1 MKNKQICFILSSSNI
16 QNNRVRN
23 DLYDFL
29 TKKFDDVFFVGDFKD
44 NCDKNQIIWSGAYN
58 RSGLF
63 FEVIILIRLIKLF
76 FKYNPTHVIS
86 FAPKNNI
93 YCGFLQPYFNYK
105 LASVISGLG
114 SYSEKFENSK
124 SILNRFLKKS
134 LENSTAII
142 AMNENNYNFLNKNFK
157 SNKIFKI
164 PSEGLNTTT
173 VFNKISNPGSF
184 LYLSRII
191 REKGIFLIIAAFKRA
206 FLIYPALKLEIAGE
220 LSLNNNDKD
229 LFFKEI
235 KHVGIKYHGEVSEI
249 KKTSLLIS
257 TSTVLLPSSYG
268 EGLPM
273 ILLEAQLYNSLVIT
287 TRTTG
292 CIDAISNLMS
302 QFCCNYNEDSILE
315 QMLNTIIL
323 SKDEKNLI
331 IKESNSW
338 VVSNHD
344 NLAIN
349 NIYNKIFSD
358 INFYN

>member
-1 MKNKQICFILSSSNI
+1 MKKKQICFILSSSNI

-29 TKKFDDVFFVGDFKD
+29 TKKYDSVFFVGDFKD

-58 RSGLF
+58 RNGLL
-63 FEVIILIRLIKLF
+63 FEVIILMRLIQLF

-93 YCGFLQPYFNYK
+93 YCGFLKPFFNYK

-114 SYSEKFENSK
+114 SYSKKFENSK

-142 AMNENNYNFLNKNFK
+142 AMNENNFHFLNNNFK
-157 SNKIFKI
+157 SNKIFQI
-164 PSEGLNTTT
+164 PSEGLDTSI
-173 VFNKISNPGSF
+173 VFNKISNPGNF

-191 REKGIFLIIAAFKRA
+191 RDKGIFLIIAAFKRA
-206 FLIYPALKLEIAGE
+206 LLIYPDLKLEIAGE
-220 LSLNNNDKD
+220 MSLNNTDKD

-235 KHVGIKYHGEVSEI
+235 QHTGIKYHGEVSEI
-249 KKTSLLIS
+249 QKKSLLIS
-257 TSTVLLPSSYG
+257 TSIVLLPSSYG

-287 TRTTG
+287 TKTTG
-292 CIDAISNLMS
+292 CIDAVSNLMS
-302 QFCCNYNEDSILE
+302 QFCCDYNEDSILE
-315 QMLNTIIL
+315 QMLNIINL
-323 SKDEKNLI
+323 PNDERNSI
-331 IKESNSW
+331 IKVSNAW
-338 VVSNHD
+338 VISNHD
-344 NLAIN
+344 NLAVN
-349 NIYNKIFSD
+349 KIYNKIFLD